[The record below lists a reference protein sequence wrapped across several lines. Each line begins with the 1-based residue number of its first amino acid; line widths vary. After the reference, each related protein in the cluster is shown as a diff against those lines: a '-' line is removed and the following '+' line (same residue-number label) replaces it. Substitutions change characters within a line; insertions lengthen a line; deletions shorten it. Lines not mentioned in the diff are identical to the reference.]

1 MAAIDGF
8 RTRIAALR
16 EQLRYFPRIQRLIW
30 ESTGGWSIGWLAM
43 LCLLGAIPLATIALT
58 RRLVNSLVAAT
69 HAGGAW
75 PSVRPALVFGILLAL
90 VGILSELLQGVLDWV
105 RTAQSEL
112 IQDHIS
118 DLVHRKSVE
127 VDLAFYESPEY
138 FDSLYRAR
146 DEAGSRPVTL
156 LDNLGSLIQN
166 GVTLIGMA
174 GLILAYG
181 PVLVLAM
188 LFSTLPAMYIVIR
201 YNWLNHDWW
210 HRTTAERRWAQY
222 YDQKFISRE
231 SAAEMRLFQLAGPF
245 HSAFS
250 DLREKLRGQKLDLV
264 RRQNI
269 ARMVA
274 ALFGSAIAAVSMGW
288 MGWRSLR
295 GAGTLGDL
303 VLFYQVLMGTQSIMR
318 AATGSFGQIYAN
330 SLFLASLFQ
339 FLDLKPRV
347 VDPPR
352 PVKAPGAIRDAIV
365 FEDVTFRYPDSDR
378 TALRNF
384 SLRIPA
390 GKIVA
395 IVGPNG
401 SGKST
406 LLKLLARF
414 YDPEHGRITIDGTD
428 LRDFA
433 LEDLRRLFSVLFQLP
448 VTYDATAAGNIAVG
462 GNGTSADLAAI
473 RHAAVG
479 AGAHDVISRLPRGY
493 ATPLGKSF
501 AMGNDLSA
509 GEWQRVAMAR
519 AFFRRS
525 PVILLDEPTSF
536 MDSWAE
542 AEWFDRL
549 RSLSAGRTAVVITH
563 RFTIAMRA
571 DLIHVM
577 DRGRLIESGTHSRLL
592 STDGLYAQSWLQ
604 QTEAEPAR
612 ETLAV

>member
-1 MAAIDGF
+1 
-8 RTRIAALR
+8 
-16 EQLRYFPRIQRLIW
+16 
-30 ESTGGWSIGWLAM
+30 
-43 LCLLGAIPLATIALT
+43 
-58 RRLVNSLVAAT
+58 
-69 HAGGAW
+69 
-75 PSVRPALVFGILLAL
+75 
-90 VGILSELLQGVLDWV
+90 
-105 RTAQSEL
+105 
-112 IQDHIS
+112 
-118 DLVHRKSVE
+118 
-127 VDLAFYESPEY
+127 
-138 FDSLYRAR
+138 
-146 DEAGSRPVTL
+146 
-156 LDNLGSLIQN
+156 
-166 GVTLIGMA
+166 
-174 GLILAYG
+174 
-181 PVLVLAM
+181 
-188 LFSTLPAMYIVIR
+188 
-201 YNWLNHDWW
+201 
-210 HRTTAERRWAQY
+210 
-222 YDQKFISRE
+222 
-231 SAAEMRLFQLAGPF
+231 
-245 HSAFS
+245 
-250 DLREKLRGQKLDLV
+250 
-264 RRQNI
+264 
-269 ARMVA
+269 
-274 ALFGSAIAAVSMGW
+274 
-288 MGWRSLR
+288 
-295 GAGTLGDL
+295 
-303 VLFYQVLMGTQSIMR
+303 
-318 AATGSFGQIYAN
+318 
-330 SLFLASLFQ
+330 
-339 FLDLKPRV
+339 
-347 VDPPR
+347 
-352 PVKAPGAIRDAIV
+352 VKAPGAIRDAIV